1 MNKSLLIH
9 QFLPNS
15 RANGPGVRAVV
26 WVQGCSLGCPG
37 CYNPQTHSFDKGN
50 WTPVEEIVN
59 QILQLGK
66 AIEGITISGGEP
78 FQQPE
83 ALYQFLGE
91 IKAQTSLSTLV
102 FSGYSLPEVQSRPLG
117 KKIIA
122 YIDVLI
128 AGRFNQQKRVAHGL
142 LGSSNKKIHL
152 LSDRYSGE
160 DIASVPEAELI
171 LTPEG
176 EILIS
181 GIDPLL

>member
-1 MNKSLLIH
+1 MNESLRIH

-37 CYNPQTHSFDKGN
+37 CYNPQTHSFDKGK
-50 WTPVEEIVN
+50 WIPVEALVK
-59 QILQLGK
+59 QIRKLGNV
-66 AIEGITISGGEP
+66 IEGLTISGGEP

-83 ALYQFLGE
+83 ALFQLLKE
-91 IKAQTSLSTLV
+91 IKAQTDLSTLV
-102 FSGYSLPEVQSRPLG
+102 FSGYSLLEIQSRPMG
-117 KKIIA
+117 NKTIA

-152 LSDRYSGE
+152 LSDRYSE
-160 DIASVPEAELI
+160 KEITSVPEAELI
-171 LTPEG
+171 LTLEG

-181 GIDPLL
+181 GIDPLQ